1 MGKRDM
7 ITYST
12 NWMGPINTQ
21 WIEEHGDCWAAG
33 RIDIYGVPGED
44 YPIEY
49 GLPPMHVRDW
59 EDFSEWLDDL
69 ETEELLSFDELV
81 AQFVQTVGKKIQ
93 WLKEE

>member
-1 MGKRDM
+1 M

-33 RIDIYGVPGED
+33 RIDIYGLPDEP

-49 GLPPMHVRDW
+49 SLPVMNIIDW

-69 ETEELLSFDELV
+69 ETEELLSFDELI
-81 AQFVQTVGKKIQ
+81 AQFEQTVGKKIQ
-93 WLKEE
+93 WWKGKNA